1 MPAKNA
7 PPLSDAARGTVGSR
21 DDLRPPGAP
30 HSGIAPGQ
38 IDEAALAAATSDG
51 AGEPIPP
58 ADVMAERGAFAGPP
72 TPAFPQPPSADP
84 YNAGDA
90 SEDRPGYFEE

>member
-7 PPLSDAARGTVGSR
+7 PPLSDAARGTVGNR

-30 HSGIAPGQ
+30 HAGIAPGQ
-38 IDEAALAAATSDG
+38 LDEAAMRSATTDA

-58 ADVMAERGAFAGPP
+58 VPVMADRGAFAGPP
-72 TPAFPQPPSADP
+72 TAQFPQPPSADP
-84 YNAGDA
+84 HNAGDA
-90 SEDRPGYFEE
+90 AEDRPGHFED